1 VSTGFTSTF
10 AGNSS
15 NYSSLDF
22 KDVLPNGG
30 INPEFNTIHN

>member
-10 AGNSS
+10 AGNNS

-22 KDVLPNGG
+22 KDAHPNEG
-30 INPEFNTIHN
+30 ITPEFNTIHH